1 MATDISEE
9 EVRRAIADM
18 KHPEIDRTLV
28 ELGMVRDV
36 AVEDNRVMLTM
47 VLPFPGIPIKD
58 LLVQS
63 LREAVARP
71 GVEVEVKLADMTQKE
86 RDTFRLR
93 AQQGWIG

>member
-86 RDTFRLR
+86 RDTFLLMV
-93 AQQGWIG
+93 QQGWIG

>member
-1 MATDISEE
+1 
-9 EVRRAIADM
+9 M

-86 RDTFRLR
+86 RDTFLLM